1 LLNSACPGQEKDT
14 WLSPLHFA
22 VSRGLLETAMALVES
37 GADVNVVGANDVMP
51 LSLAYTSKN
60 NATSETV
67 TTYENIIQFLL
78 LK

>member
-1 LLNSACPGQEKDT
+1 
-14 WLSPLHFA
+14 
-22 VSRGLLETAMALVES
+22 MALVES

-51 LSLAYTSKN
+51 LSLAYTSKD
-60 NATSETV
+60 NATSETI